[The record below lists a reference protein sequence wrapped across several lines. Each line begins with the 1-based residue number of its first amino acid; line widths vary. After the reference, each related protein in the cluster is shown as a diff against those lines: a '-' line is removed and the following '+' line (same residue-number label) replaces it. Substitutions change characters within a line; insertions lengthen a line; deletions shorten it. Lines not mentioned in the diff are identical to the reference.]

1 VTAPKVTLLDDGT
14 SPAYW
19 HVDVDGRTF
28 SFWVP
33 DGEPSDVG
41 RACMLAWYRCLLDPR
56 LPLDPMVEAI
66 RAVRKAQLDAR
77 QP

>member
-1 VTAPKVTLLDDGT
+1 VSAPKVTLLDDGT

-19 HVDVDGRTF
+19 NVEVQGRTF

-33 DGEPSDVG
+33 TGEPSDVG

-56 LPLDPMVEAI
+56 LPLDPMVAAI
-66 RAVRKAQLDAR
+66 RALRKAQLDAR

>member
-1 VTAPKVTLLDDGT
+1 VTAPKVTLLDSGV

-33 DGEPSDVG
+33 IGEPSDVG
-41 RACMLAWYRCLLDPR
+41 RECVLTWYQFLLDPR
-56 LPLDPMVEAI
+56 RPLEPMVEAI

>member
-1 VTAPKVTLLDDGT
+1 VTAPKVTLLDSGV

-19 HVDVDGRTF
+19 HVEVQGCTF

-33 DGEPSDVG
+33 TGEPTEVG

-56 LPLDPMVEAI
+56 LPLEPMVDAI
-66 RAVRKAQLDAR
+66 RAVRRAQLVR
-77 QP
+77 EQP

>member
-1 VTAPKVTLLDDGT
+1 MSAPKVTLTDDRT

-19 HVDVDGRTF
+19 HVEVDGLTY

-33 DGEPSDVG
+33 IGEPSEVG
-41 RACMLAWYRCLLDPR
+41 RKCVLTWYQFLLDPR
-56 LPLDPMVEAI
+56 RPLDPMVAAI
-66 RAVRKAQLDAR
+66 RAVRKARREAQ

>member
-1 VTAPKVTLLDDGT
+1 MTAPKVTLLDDGT

-19 HVDVDGRTF
+19 HVEVDGRTF

-33 DGEPSDVG
+33 TSELSDVG
-41 RACMLAWYRCLLDPR
+41 RACMHYWYRCLLDPR
-56 LPLDPMVEAI
+56 LPLELMVEAI
-66 RAVRKAQLDAR
+66 RAVRQARRDAE

>member
-1 VTAPKVTLLDDGT
+1 VTAPKVTLTDDRT

-19 HVDVDGRTF
+19 HVEIDGRTY

-33 DGEPSDVG
+33 IGEPSDVG
-41 RACMLAWYRCLLDPR
+41 RECVLTWYQFLLDPHR
-56 LPLDPMVEAI
+56 PLEPYVEAI
-66 RAVRKAQLDAR
+66 RAVRQARREAQ

>member
-1 VTAPKVTLLDDGT
+1 MTAPKVTLLDDGT

-19 HVDVDGRTF
+19 NVEVQGRTF

-33 DGEPSDVG
+33 IGKPSDVG

-56 LPLDPMVEAI
+56 LPLDPMVAAI
-66 RAVRKAQLDAR
+66 CAVRQAR
-77 QP
+77 READQP

>member
-19 HVDVDGRTF
+19 NVEVDGRTF

-33 DGEPSDVG
+33 IGEPSDVG
-41 RACMLAWYRCLLDPR
+41 RECVLTWYQFLLDPR
-56 LPLDPMVEAI
+56 RPLDPMVEALC
-66 RAVRKAQLDAR
+66 AVRQARRDAE

>member
-1 VTAPKVTLLDDGT
+1 MTAPKVTLLDDGV
-14 SPAYW
+14 SPPYW
-19 HVDVDGRTF
+19 NVEVQGRIF

-33 DGEPSDVG
+33 TGEPSDVG

-56 LPLDPMVEAI
+56 LPLDPMVAAI
-66 RAVRKAQLDAR
+66 CAVRQARRDAE

>member
-1 VTAPKVTLLDDGT
+1 MTAPKVLLLDDGT
-14 SPAYW
+14 SPTYW
-19 HVDVDGRTF
+19 HVEVDGRTF

-56 LPLDPMVEAI
+56 LPLHPMVVAI
-66 RAVRKAQLDAR
+66 DAVRQARRKAE

>member
-19 HVDVDGRTF
+19 NVEVQGRTF

-33 DGEPSDVG
+33 NGEPSDVG

-56 LPLDPMVEAI
+56 LPLDPMVAAI
-66 RAVRKAQLDAR
+66 CAVRQARRDAE

>member
-1 VTAPKVTLLDDGT
+1 MTAPKVTLLDDGT

-19 HVDVDGRTF
+19 NVEVQGRTF

-33 DGEPSDVG
+33 TAQPSDVG
-41 RACMLAWYRCLLDPR
+41 RACVLAWYRCLLDPR
-56 LPLDPMVEAI
+56 LPLDPMVAAI
-66 RAVRKAQLDAR
+66 CAVRQARRDAE

>member
-1 VTAPKVTLLDDGT
+1 MTAPKVTVLDDGT

-19 HVDVDGRTF
+19 HVDVDGLTS

-33 DGEPSDVG
+33 IGEPSDVG
-41 RACMLAWYRCLLDPR
+41 RECVLTWYRCLLDPR
-56 LPLDPMVEAI
+56 LPLDPMVAAI
-66 RAVRKAQLDAR
+66 CAVRQARRDAE

>member
-1 VTAPKVTLLDDGT
+1 MSAPKVTLLDDGWST
-14 SPAYW
+14 PFW
-19 HVDVDGRTF
+19 HVKVQGRIF

-33 DGEPSDVG
+33 SGEPSDVG

-56 LPLDPMVEAI
+56 LPLDPMVAAI
-66 RAVRKAQLDAR
+66 CAVRQARRDAE